1 MLQQD
6 LLNVLQQDARLA
18 SLFDYRNNRAP
29 FAIGLPPALWAGA
42 AASLFQQSGR
52 SFCILTPDTEKAAK
66 AVQNLKAMLPEAAG
80 RIFMLPPL
88 EISPL
93 TDFQPEAEVTAARLQ
108 ALTALVKAEP
118 CLIVTP
124 AEALLGKFQRK
135 EAFCQ

>member
-52 SFCILTPDTEKAAK
+52 SFLYPHARHRKAAK
-66 AVQNLKAMLPEAAG
+66 AVQ
-80 RIFMLPPL
+80 
-88 EISPL
+88 
-93 TDFQPEAEVTAARLQ
+93 T
-108 ALTALVKAEP
+108 
-118 CLIVTP
+118 
-124 AEALLGKFQRK
+124 
-135 EAFCQ
+135 